1 MITDLKQLLFSILE
15 SAYET
20 PDITATQQMGV
31 QMSNSVNEKGV
42 VIIQTQ
48 NVEVYA
54 RIVPAVVKAIKMC
67 DMIQQEQTHL
77 VSYQPG
83 PLVEATPEIENNRI
97 PDISP
102 IIDCCK
108 HFYDNKTK
116 WQDMQKIMRTEYL
129 DYVTGKFHTK
139 AAAAKWLGVGQTYL
153 SKLTKG
159 STNES
164 NAAGLDN

>member
-31 QMSNSVNEKGV
+31 QMSNSVKEKGV
-42 VIIQTQ
+42 VIIQNQ

-77 VSYQPG
+77 ISYQPG
-83 PLVEATPEIENNRI
+83 PIVEIAPHFEDKEV
-97 PDISP
+97 DP
-102 IIDCCK
+102 IRACCK
-108 HFYDNKTK
+108 QLYDSETK
-116 WQDMQKIMRTEYL
+116 WQDMQDIMKKHYLEY
-129 DYVTGKFHTK
+129 VIGKFHTK

>member
-15 SAYET
+15 SAYKA

-31 QMSNSVNEKGV
+31 QMSNSVKEKGV

-77 VSYQPG
+77 VSYQPESVVDVTPG
-83 PLVEATPEIENNRI
+83 LNPIEA
-97 PDISP
+97 
-102 IIDCCK
+102 CCK
-108 HFYDNKTK
+108 QLYDSETK
-116 WQDMQKIMRTEYL
+116 WQDMQDIMKKHYLEY
-129 DYVTGKFHTK
+129 VIGKFHTK

>member
-15 SAYET
+15 SAYQA

-31 QMSNSVNEKGV
+31 QMSNSVKEKGV
-42 VIIQTQ
+42 VIIQNQ

-67 DMIQQEQTHL
+67 DAIQGQQ
-77 VSYQPG
+77 
-83 PLVEATPEIENNRI
+83 I
-97 PDISP
+97 PDIIEIEHHPVDP
-102 IIDCCK
+102 IEACCK
-108 HFYDNKTK
+108 QLYDSETK
-116 WQDMQKIMRTEYL
+116 WQDMQDIMKKRYLEY
-129 DYVTGKFHTK
+129 VINKFPTK
-139 AAAAKWLGVGQTYL
+139 AVAAKWLGVGQTYL

-164 NAAGLDN
+164 NAA